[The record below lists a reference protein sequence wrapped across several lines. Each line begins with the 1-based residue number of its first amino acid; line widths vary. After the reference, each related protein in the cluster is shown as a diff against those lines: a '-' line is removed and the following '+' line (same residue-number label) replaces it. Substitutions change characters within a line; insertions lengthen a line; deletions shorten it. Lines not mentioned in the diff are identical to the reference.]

1 MMTQKPFNQACGIL
15 FGMASI
21 ATAQTSG
28 NSDLAGIAVGNPGDT
43 VDIVVPDISDT
54 LHADWGDAADPSY
67 PTLKVSN
74 GAFHVINPDMY
85 LGGSIDGEGDGQ
97 PDPNALGDDNN
108 DGNDD
113 DDGVTIPSL
122 VLGNIATIDIV
133 ASLHGR
139 IDAWIDFNQNGTWGD
154 PGDQIL
160 TAAAVHPGMN
170 SFTIAVPATA
180 PIGMTFARARYST
193 SGLLPFDGPAQDGE
207 VEDYIVWVR
216 PETNESF
223 DYGDAPDPSYPTLL
237 VNDGARHLVTPS
249 ATGLVL
255 KLGPEIDTESD
266 GQPTVFASGDDA
278 MGPHDDEDGV
288 TFLTPL
294 QAGLNADIE
303 VEASATGMLDA
314 WIDFNKNGSW
324 TDPGEQIYT
333 SAPLGGG
340 VNALNFFVPHGA
352 VTGDTYARFRFSSGG
367 GLSPSG
373 AAQDGEVEDY
383 LIKIKNPN
391 QDLETDWGDAPE
403 KYPVLSSNN
412 GAYHFI
418 MHSLFLGSWIDSE
431 GNGQPSANALK
442 DDIDSFTDDEDGIT
456 FTSALNPG
464 ASATISAIA
473 SLPGHLDAWI
483 DFNQDGDW
491 TDPGEQIFASEPV
504 VSGANNLNFPVT
516 NSASAGNTFARF
528 RLSSGG
534 GLSPEGGAS
543 DGEVEDYKIR
553 VEEGSPNGELDWGDA
568 PDKPYPTLAV
578 NNGASHLITTGV
590 YLGSKIDAEGDGQ
603 PTVDALGDDDDGID
617 DDDGVFFSPLEQG
630 NLAEV
635 IINASTKGYINA
647 WIDFDKDGSW
657 GGGEQI
663 ILNSPVVAGD
673 NPFTFMVPSSAVT
686 GKRIAARV
694 RFNLNG
700 GLGPTGFAEDGE
712 VEDYTVTVKEDSN
725 PNEDLIDWGDAPDP
739 RFPTLVGSNGAS
751 HLIDDLYLGESVD
764 AEPDGQPSPGALGDD
779 LDGNDDDDGIR
790 FLTRIISGSRAHI
803 RVLPTMTGILDAW
816 IDFDGDGTWLQAN
829 NRIFHSQTVNLGDVL
844 SFPVPKML
852 MPRKVIAR
860 FRLSHTGADYKGFEI
875 GGEVEDYRVKV
886 GKPIQWI
893 LTPNVPRDYLQLSW
907 AVENEVSYVVQSST
921 TPEQWIAELL
931 SADEVPRAD
940 DLFPTGIA
948 WKNLGHGP
956 GISPDSENMLPPY
969 NVQIDR
975 SKDVGLFRVV
985 AMPE

>member
-1 MMTQKPFNQACGIL
+1 VGVQGIGVLLLSSSGDFLSRKAARVPVLLIIRRAKVKIRPAKVRLAASDTTNSTMITQNPFNQACGIL
-15 FGMASI
+15 FGMASLAI
-21 ATAQTSG
+21 AQTSE
-28 NSDLAGIAVGNPGDT
+28 NSDLAGIVVGNPGDT
-43 VDIVVPDISDT
+43 VGIIVPDIPDT

-85 LGGSIDGEGDGQ
+85 LGSSIDGEDDGQ

-113 DDGVTIPSL
+113 DDGVTIPLL
-122 VLGNIATIDIV
+122 VLGNVASIDIV

-139 IDAWIDFNQNGTWGD
+139 IDAWIDFN
-154 PGDQIL
+154 
-160 TAAAVHPGMN
+160 
-170 SFTIAVPATA
+170 
-180 PIGMTFARARYST
+180 
-193 SGLLPFDGPAQDGE
+193 
-207 VEDYIVWVR
+207 
-216 PETNESF
+216 
-223 DYGDAPDPSYPTLL
+223 
-237 VNDGARHLVTPS
+237 
-249 ATGLVL
+249 
-255 KLGPEIDTESD
+255 
-266 GQPTVFASGDDA
+266 
-278 MGPHDDEDGV
+278 
-288 TFLTPL
+288 
-294 QAGLNADIE
+294 
-303 VEASATGMLDA
+303 
-314 WIDFNKNGSW
+314 KNGSW
-324 TDPGEQIYT
+324 TDAGEQIYA

-352 VTGDTYARFRFSSGG
+352 LTGDTYARFRFSSSG

-383 LIKIKNPN
+383 LIKIENPN
-391 QDLETDWGDAPE
+391 QGPETDWGDAPE
-403 KYPVLSSNN
+403 KYPVLASNN

-418 MHSLFLGSWIDSE
+418 INSLFLGSWIDSE

-442 DDIDSFTDDEDGIT
+442 DDVDSFTDDEDGIT

-464 ASATISAIA
+464 ANATISAVA
-473 SLPGHLDAWI
+473 SLSGRLDAWI

-504 VSGANNLNFPVT
+504 VGGVNNLNFPVA
-516 NSASAGNTFARF
+516 NSASAGKTFARF

-543 DGEVEDYKIR
+543 DGEVEDYEIR

-578 NNGASHLITTGV
+578 NNGACHLITTGV
-590 YLGSKIDAEGDGQ
+590 YLGSKIDADGDGQ
-603 PTVDALGDDDDGID
+603 PTVDALGDDNDGID
-617 DDDGVFFSPLEQG
+617 DEDGVFFSSLEQG

-635 IINASTKGYINA
+635 IIHASTKGYINA

-657 GGGEQI
+657 GAGEQI
-663 ILNSPVVAGD
+663 ILNSPVVAG
-673 NPFTFMVPSSAVT
+673 NNLFTFMVPSSAVT

-694 RFNLNG
+694 RFNLDG
-700 GLGPTGFAEDGE
+700 GLGPTGFAKDGE
-712 VEDYTVTVKEDSN
+712 VEDYTVTVREDSN

-739 RFPTLVGSNGAS
+739 SFPTLAGSSGAS

-764 AEPDGQPSPGALGDD
+764 ADLDGQPSPGALGDD

-790 FLTRIISGSRAHI
+790 FLTRIISGSMAHI

-829 NRIFHSQTVNLGDVL
+829 NRIFHSQTVNAGDVL
-844 SFPVPKML
+844 SFPVPKVL

-860 FRLSHTGADYKGFEI
+860 FRLSHAGADYKGFEI
-875 GGEVEDYRVKV
+875 GGEVEDYRLKV
-886 GKPIQWI
+886 GKPIKWI
-893 LTPNVPRDYLQLSW
+893 LTPNVPQDYLQLSW
-907 AVENEVSYVVQSST
+907 AVENRVSYVIQSST

-931 SADEVPRAD
+931 GADEVSRAD
-940 DLFPTGIA
+940 DLFPAGMA
-948 WKNLGHGP
+948 WKNLERGP
-956 GISPDSENMLPPY
+956 GITPDSENIFPPY